1 MVPLTR
7 ERGTQ
12 EFYINNVKH
21 GTINKRGTHEF
32 YTNNVNHGTI
42 HKRERNT
49 GVFPLFPS
57 LLLMVPC
64 FTLFI

>member
-32 YTNNVNHGTI
+32 YINNVKHGTI
-42 HKRERNT
+42 NKREGNK
-49 GVFPLFPS
+49 GVLYK
-57 LLLMVPC
+57 
-64 FTLFI
+64 

>member
-21 GTINKRGTHEF
+21 GTINKREG
-32 YTNNVNHGTI
+32 
-42 HKRERNT
+42 NT
-49 GVFPLFPS
+49 GVLYK
-57 LLLMVPC
+57 
-64 FTLFI
+64 

>member
-32 YTNNVNHGTI
+32 YINNVKHGTI
-42 HKRERNT
+42 NKRERNT
-49 GVFPLFPS
+49 GVLKLLCSS
-57 LLLMVPC
+57 LSC
-64 FTLFI
+64 

>member
-21 GTINKRGTHEF
+21 GTINKRDGNKGKTH
-32 YTNNVNHGTI
+32 V
-42 HKRERNT
+42 
-49 GVFPLFPS
+49 FPS